1 MKTES
6 RVSRGECCYSWDS
19 VKSVGAHRG
28 EVNLQVFFLSCNS
41 FHLLILREFLLCC
54 FHKGDPSV
62 SSFHSRGG
70 DKIQQL
76 HQLPPVPQW
85 EKN

>member
-1 MKTES
+1 MLLPL
-6 RVSRGECCYSWDS
+6 GLCWCLW
-19 VKSVGAHRG
+19 VGSEFTG
-28 EVNLQVFFLSCNS
+28 FFLSCNS
-41 FHLLILREFLLCC
+41 FKMLLLREFLLCC